1 MFAVMPSYR
10 VEVAHESELSAPELF
25 AALADHE
32 RLSRVFGVP
41 VRRIRDGAGDVNGV
55 GSVRA
60 MGVGPLRLEETVTA
74 VVPDREIEY
83 RITRGG
89 GPVKNHRGRVEV
101 TKAGAG
107 SRVSWTIE
115 YDSLPGVGRAVE
127 LVLRRALGRGL
138 KRLG

>member
-1 MFAVMPSYR
+1 MPSYHI
-10 VEVAHESELSAPELF
+10 EVVHESQLSAPELF

-60 MGVGPLRLEETVTA
+60 MGVGPLKLEETVTA
-74 VVPDREIEY
+74 IVPDREIEY
-83 RITRGG
+83 RITRGA
-89 GPVKNHRGRVEV
+89 GPIKNHRGRVDV
-101 TKAGAG
+101 ASAGSG
-107 SRVSWTIE
+107 SRVSWTID
-115 YDSLPGVGRAVE
+115 YDTLPGVGRAVE

-138 KRLG
+138 KKLG